1 VSIFDKLF
9 NKNSEN
15 WPNDADGDV
24 LRRMKDSNFDFSKA
38 HSIDFNIDLLEWPP
52 KQELIDILIK
62 RYGDIAGYEPSEDMK
77 GYLLFQ
83 INDQLT
89 YELVIKTQEEAT
101 QLAAPYGGICESW
114 GVMQDE

>member
-1 VSIFDKLF
+1 MSIFDKLF
-9 NKNSEN
+9 NKNSES

-24 LRRMKDSNFDFSKA
+24 LRRLKDSNFDFSKA
-38 HSIDFNIDLLEWPP
+38 HLIDFNIDLQEWPP
-52 KQELIDILIK
+52 NQELIDLLIK
-62 RYGDIAGYEPSEDMK
+62 RYGDIGGYEPSEGMN

-83 INDQLT
+83 IKDQLT

-114 GVMQDE
+114 VVMQDE